1 MLIRR
6 ISTEGCGP
14 FWWFFV
20 GWRAVYQDLHPAMK
34 RRIYIGRRPLL
45 RKVGHHWIRSL
56 VDANAHV
63 SGKRDGPP
71 LKMYYF
77 FGVWCVM
84 YDVWFMDHEFWL
96 AIYDTI
102 YYYPKHTHTYAY
114 IDIHICLLSIYDRSY
129 TIFANLL
136 PWLQEGHNHQFRI
149 FAVTQNQPV
158 QKLPVPG
165 SIHSHYFHIRGW
177 SSTQ

>member
-1 MLIRR
+1 MVASLGNSLIFRLVKSNLFFPVGCKTPRNFGYIQWRQLLAWNQLRSCWRLTVLIRR

-20 GWRAVYQDLHPAMK
+20 GWLAVYQDLHPAMK
-34 RRIYIGRRPLL
+34 SRIYISKRPVL

-56 VDANAHV
+56 VDGNAHV

-77 FGVWCVM
+77 FGAMCAVWCMIYGPCVL
-84 YDVWFMDHEFWL
+84 WL

-102 YYYPKHTHTYAY
+102 YYYPKNTY
-114 IDIHICLLSIYDRSY
+114 IIL
-129 TIFANLL
+129 
-136 PWLQEGHNHQFRI
+136 
-149 FAVTQNQPV
+149 V
-158 QKLPVPG
+158 
-165 SIHSHYFHIRGW
+165 RGW
-177 SSTQ
+177 WSTQ

>member
-1 MLIRR
+1 MRPFLVVLCRLTGSVSR
-6 ISTEGCGP
+6 LTPCYEKPYLYWQTTTSTEG
-14 FWWFFV
+14 
-20 GWRAVYQDLHPAMK
+20 R
-34 RRIYIGRRPLL
+34 
-45 RKVGHHWIRSL
+45 
-56 VDANAHV
+56 
-63 SGKRDGPP
+63 PP
-71 LKMYYF
+71 LDTVFGWCKCTCVWKTRWSPTKDVLF
-77 FGVWCVM
+77 FWCMMCDVWCMIYGPWVLTCDIW
-84 YDVWFMDHEFWL
+84 YDIL
-96 AIYDTI
+96 L
-102 YYYPKHTHTYAY
+102 PQTHTYAY